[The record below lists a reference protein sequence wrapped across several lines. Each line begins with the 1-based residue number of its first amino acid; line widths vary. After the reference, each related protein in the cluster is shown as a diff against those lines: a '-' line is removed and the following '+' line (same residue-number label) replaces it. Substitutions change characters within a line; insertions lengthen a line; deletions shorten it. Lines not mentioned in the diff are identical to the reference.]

1 MKTGFNEFSTLARQ
15 YMNLSDLKR
24 TFRMLKPFVFRQ
36 WKAYMAMF
44 LLLFVDI
51 FMTIA
56 FAWFFG
62 RMTDVAVKSDFTE
75 LRRLIPIGIMLVLVG
90 IASNFFS
97 IMIETITSNGLK
109 RDLKNHLFHH
119 ILRLPLRQVSSRR
132 SGDMISHFTNDI
144 NSVDGVVGSSLM
156 DLIRLPLTYMA
167 VFIYLIQIHWKLS
180 LISVS
185 VAPLAILAG
194 AYFGL
199 LLRNNSRLIHSLIG
213 KINNTL
219 TETFQGFQVIRS
231 FTMEK
236 LIYKKYS
243 SANQKLYELEMEN
256 AKLSGW
262 FSSGGQLV
270 SSITYLISLCLGAYY
285 VSKGVISVGS
295 LLTFVS
301 LVNYLVNPLTG
312 LASQWAGFQWSV
324 SALERVV
331 HILEESA
338 ESPVVHEYTPL
349 FKGLTSI
356 EFKNVSFS
364 YDDEKKIFD
373 QFSLTV
379 PRGETLAI
387 VGPSGAGKS
396 TLLNLLQGLYT
407 PQHGTISINGKS
419 REEYTLAQL
428 RSSIAHVP
436 QESFLFAGTIR
447 ENLLLA
453 RPGLS
458 HEEIVSAAKSANIY
472 EFIRSL
478 PNGFE
483 TEIGERGIKL
493 SGGQKQRLAIAR
505 AILKDAP
512 ILLLDEAT
520 SSLDSETEYHV
531 KNALRSLMTGRT
543 TIVIAHR
550 LSTIQ
555 EADSIAVMD
564 AGKVVQQGSHLDL
577 INEEGLYKRLHQLQY
592 FEDEKPTHITAVN
605 A

>member
-1 MKTGFNEFSTLARQ
+1 MKMRINQLAALVKQ
-15 YMNLSDLKR
+15 YLNLQDMKR
-24 TFRMLKPFVFRQ
+24 TFKMLKPFIFRQ

-44 LLLFVDI
+44 MLLFVDI
-51 FMTIA
+51 FLTIA

-62 RMTDVAVKSDFTE
+62 NMTDAAVMSDFTE
-75 LRRLIPIGIMLVLVG
+75 LRRLIPIGIILVLIG

-97 IMIETITSNGLK
+97 IIIETVTSNGLK

-119 ILRLPLRQVSSRR
+119 ILRLPFRQVSSRR

-156 DLIRLPLTYMA
+156 DLLRLPLTYIA

-185 VAPLAILAG
+185 VAPLAIVAG
-194 AYFGL
+194 VYFGL

-236 LIYKKYS
+236 LLYRKYS

-262 FSSGGQLV
+262 FSSGGQVV

-301 LVNYLVNPLTG
+301 LVSYLVNPLTG

-331 HILEESA
+331 NVLDESA
-338 ESPVVHEYTPL
+338 ESPVINEYSPL

-356 EFKNVSFS
+356 EFKDVSFS
-364 YDDEKKIFD
+364 YDEEKVIFD
-373 QFSLTV
+373 KFSLAV
-379 PRGETLAI
+379 PKGKTLAI

-407 PQHGTISINGKS
+407 PLQGAILINGKC

-436 QESFLFAGTIR
+436 QETFLFAGTIKD
-447 ENLLLA
+447 NLLLA

-458 HEEIVSAAKSANIY
+458 QGEIVNAVKSANIY
-472 EFIRSL
+472 EFILSL

-483 TEIGERGIKL
+483 TEIGERGIRL

-531 KNALRSLMTGRT
+531 KSALKALMKGRT

-555 EADSIAVMD
+555 EADSIVVMEE
-564 AGKVVQQGSHLDL
+564 GKVVQQGSHLDL
-577 INEEGLYKRLHQLQY
+577 LNEEGLYKRLHQLQY
-592 FEDEKPTHITAVN
+592 FENEKTTSIVAVN

>member
-1 MKTGFNEFSTLARQ
+1 MKMGINQLSALVKQ
-15 YMNLSDLKR
+15 YLNLQDMKR
-24 TFRMLKPFVFRQ
+24 TFKMLKPFIFRQ

-44 LLLFVDI
+44 MLLFVDI
-51 FMTIA
+51 FLTIA

-62 RMTDVAVKSDFTE
+62 NMTDAAVKSDFPE
-75 LRRLIPIGIMLVLVG
+75 LRRLIPIGIILVLVG

-97 IMIETITSNGLK
+97 IIIETITSNGLK

-156 DLIRLPLTYMA
+156 DLLRLPLTYIA

-185 VAPLAILAG
+185 VAPLAIVAG
-194 AYFGL
+194 VYFGL

-236 LIYKKYS
+236 FLYRKYS

-262 FSSGGQLV
+262 FSSGGQVV

-301 LVNYLVNPLTG
+301 LVSYLVNPLTG

-331 HILEESA
+331 NVLDESA
-338 ESPVVHEYTPL
+338 ESPVINEYSPL
-349 FKGLTSI
+349 FQGLTSI

-364 YDDEKKIFD
+364 YDEEKVIFD
-373 QFSLTV
+373 KFSLAV
-379 PRGETLAI
+379 PKGKTLAV

-396 TLLNLLQGLYT
+396 TMLNLLLGLYT
-407 PQHGTISINGKS
+407 PQQGAILINGKS

-436 QESFLFAGTIR
+436 QETFLFAGTIKD
-447 ENLLLA
+447 NLLLA

-458 HEEIVSAAKSANIY
+458 HGEIVNAVKSANIY
-472 EFIRSL
+472 EFILSL

-483 TEIGERGIKL
+483 TEIGERGIRL

-520 SSLDSETEYHV
+520 SSLDSETEYYV
-531 KNALRSLMTGRT
+531 KSALKALMKGRT

-555 EADSIAVMD
+555 EADSIVVME

-577 INEEGLYKRLHQLQY
+577 LNEEGLYKRLHQLQY
-592 FEDEKPTHITAVN
+592 FESEKTTSIVAVN

>member
-1 MKTGFNEFSTLARQ
+1 MKTGINKFSTLARQ

-24 TFRMLKPFVFRQ
+24 TFKLLKPFVFRQ

-62 RMTDVAVKSDFTE
+62 RMTDAAVKSDFTE

-270 SSITYLISLCLGAYY
+270 SSITYLISLCLG
-285 VSKGVISVGS
+285 
-295 LLTFVS
+295 LTM
-301 LVNYLVNPLTG
+301 
-312 LASQWAGFQWSV
+312 FQ
-324 SALERVV
+324 
-331 HILEESA
+331 
-338 ESPVVHEYTPL
+338 
-349 FKGLTSI
+349 
-356 EFKNVSFS
+356 
-364 YDDEKKIFD
+364 
-373 QFSLTV
+373 
-379 PRGETLAI
+379 RG
-387 VGPSGAGKS
+387 
-396 TLLNLLQGLYT
+396 
-407 PQHGTISINGKS
+407 
-419 REEYTLAQL
+419 
-428 RSSIAHVP
+428 
-436 QESFLFAGTIR
+436 
-447 ENLLLA
+447 
-453 RPGLS
+453 
-458 HEEIVSAAKSANIY
+458 
-472 EFIRSL
+472 
-478 PNGFE
+478 
-483 TEIGERGIKL
+483 
-493 SGGQKQRLAIAR
+493 
-505 AILKDAP
+505 
-512 ILLLDEAT
+512 
-520 SSLDSETEYHV
+520 
-531 KNALRSLMTGRT
+531 
-543 TIVIAHR
+543 
-550 LSTIQ
+550 
-555 EADSIAVMD
+555 
-564 AGKVVQQGSHLDL
+564 
-577 INEEGLYKRLHQLQY
+577 
-592 FEDEKPTHITAVN
+592 
-605 A
+605 